1 MTREEAVII
10 LDGFKNNPLFSD
22 THVQA
27 LDMAIAS
34 LKTDEQY
41 NLLMEKPFD
50 ICENWI
56 PCTEQLPKNN
66 TWVLYSDKNGVVS
79 DCHYYNGFNQ
89 FEHSNGE
96 HEMTDIIAWMPLP
109 KPYKAERGE

>member
-1 MTREEAVII
+1 MWTGEPQELIEVRKENEA
-10 LDGFKNNPLFSD
+10 LN
-22 THVQA
+22 
-27 LDMAIAS
+27 MAIAS

-56 PCTEQLPKNN
+56 PCTEQLPENN

-109 KPYKAERGE
+109 EPYKAESEEKR